1 MKENLSIIELKVK
14 NKTEL
19 YSKFSTDNNKVVNEE
34 VVSYIENLARKLPNK
49 ENLQI
54 KIESEAKLIKA
65 EQDDFK
71 EAFRKY
77 YKNKNAEINK
87 NTNFFYL
94 LSFVF
99 LLVGMA
105 CIVGLNFLRN
115 SNVSYVAQTIL
126 EVVSW
131 VFIWEFVDILCFK
144 IGINFFK
151 RRKNNKFLKSEIVFR
166 WKRTQRF

>member
-1 MKENLSIIELKVK
+1 MKENLSIIELRVE
-14 NKTEL
+14 NKSEL

-34 VVSYIENLARKLPNK
+34 VISYIENSARKLPNK

-54 KIESEAKLIKA
+54 NIESGTKLIKD
-65 EQDDFK
+65 EQDEFK
-71 EAFRKY
+71 EAFQKY
-77 YKNKNAEINK
+77 YKNKNVENSK
-87 NTNFFYL
+87 HTNFFYL
-94 LSFVF
+94 LSIVF

-105 CIVGLNFLRN
+105 CIVGLNFLKN
-115 SNVSYVAQTIL
+115 SNVSYVAETIL

-144 IGINFFK
+144 IGIDFFK
-151 RRKNNKFLKSEIVFR
+151 RRKNNKILKSEIVFR